1 MTTLDQIISLLP
13 PTYTQPERAVHVL
26 LIALLSHAPDVV
38 RLKEPGHTRTCDG
51 LVIATATSVIG
62 SLPLGWRLTL
72 RRSIFADDGCL
83 DTFDLLV
90 FYMGEHIHVS
100 RMMAAREAE
109 EFVGL
114 RWAGVPPEQV
124 MLACPTLLLIVRR
137 LPELFTKLL
146 GAVAEKHKEDPVT
159 YRTGD
164 VIRHIPS
171 GEEWLVATADARHVS
186 PCGWPYGLARL
197 DEVELV
203 EAATDEAHLK
213 LLQELANM
221 SVPDP
226 RRSYAQDVL
235 AKMAGTPP
243 A

>member
-1 MTTLDQIISLLP
+1 
-13 PTYTQPERAVHVL
+13 
-26 LIALLSHAPDVV
+26 
-38 RLKEPGHTRTCDG
+38 
-51 LVIATATSVIG
+51 
-62 SLPLGWRLTL
+62 
-72 RRSIFADDGCL
+72 
-83 DTFDLLV
+83 
-90 FYMGEHIHVS
+90 
-100 RMMAAREAE
+100 MA
-109 EFVGL
+109 
-114 RWAGVPPEQV
+114 
-124 MLACPTLLLIVRR
+124 I
-137 LPELFTKLL
+137 
-146 GAVAEKHKEDPVT
+146 T

>member
-1 MTTLDQIISLLP
+1 MPTHEQILDYLDKAHP
-13 PTYTQPERAVHVL
+13 DATREERALHVL
-26 LIALLSHAPDVV
+26 MLAILGNAPESL
-38 RLKEPGHTRTCDG
+38 RLKEPKGTYTKGDMVLSDAIGLFLAMEGHR
-51 LVIATATSVIG
+51 VQMSRVM
-62 SLPLGWRLTL
+62 
-72 RRSIFADDGCL
+72 GCN
-83 DTFDLLV
+83 
-90 FYMGEHIHVS
+90 EP
-100 RMMAAREAE
+100 A

-114 RWAGVPPEQV
+114 KWAQANPV
-124 MLACPTLLLIVRR
+124 MTMACCPSLLLIVRR
-137 LPELFTKLL
+137 LPQALAELLKLQSQ
-146 GAVAEKHKEDPVT
+146 PT